1 VNAIR
6 QSAVL
11 PWIIAV
17 VGFPIGGFLGHLV
30 AGPAATVPAAALSGL
45 IAGIIVG
52 LAQALALGLS
62 PRVMTAWVAVTGIG
76 LAAGLSILTAA
87 TGQIEST
94 AEAVAL
100 GAVSGLAI
108 GAAQAAILIRERI
121 GNAWLWIPA
130 TGLAWA
136 VGWLVTSSIGVA
148 LEAGWPVFG
157 LSGAI
162 VSQIIT
168 AVVVWRVVRE
178 RVAVA
183 A

>member
-1 VNAIR
+1 MNSIR
-6 QSAVL
+6 QSPVL

-30 AGPAATVPAAALSGL
+30 AGPAATVPAAAGSGV
-45 IAGIIVG
+45 IAGAIVG
-52 LAQALALGLS
+52 LAQALALRLNA
-62 PRVMTAWVAVTGIG
+62 RLVAAWVAVTGLG
-76 LAAGLSILTAA
+76 LGIALSVLTAA
-87 TGQIEST
+87 TGLIENPT
-94 AEAVAL
+94 EAVAL
-100 GAVSGLAI
+100 GALSGVAI
-108 GAAQAAILIRERI
+108 GAAQAAILVRERI
-121 GNAWLWIPA
+121 ANAWLWIPA
-130 TGLAWA
+130 TGVAWA

-162 VSQIIT
+162 VCQIIT
-168 AVVVWRVVRE
+168 GIVVWRVVRE